1 MLMFKEEIRDIK
13 TLSARIEIAR
23 REALLELRSSLEV
36 IGSYMPLTFDME
48 FRGFQ
53 TIRLDGIDV
62 SAYRVGST
70 SVAEIVEWEHLT
82 AEEILNIYYCLVRAT
97 QVTIMDMNDQ
107 LKELES
113 VRDYFK

>member
-1 MLMFKEEIRDIK
+1 MLKEAIAEME
-13 TLSARIEIAR
+13 TLSAKIEMAKQ
-23 REALLELRSSLEV
+23 EALIKLRSSLELL
-36 IGSYMPLTFDME
+36 GSYMPLTFDME

-97 QVTIMDMNDQ
+97 QVTITDMNDQ

-113 VRDYFK
+113 VKEYFK